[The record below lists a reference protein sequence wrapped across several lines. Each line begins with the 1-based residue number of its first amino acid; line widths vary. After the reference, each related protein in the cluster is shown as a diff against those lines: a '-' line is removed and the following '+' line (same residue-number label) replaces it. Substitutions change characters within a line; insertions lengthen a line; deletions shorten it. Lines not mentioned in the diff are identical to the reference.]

1 MCLWITTSLVLENMT
16 LKNVIID
23 KIPDTLQFTNPG
35 DKKLTFN
42 FKTNE
47 DNQI

>member
-1 MCLWITTSLVLENMT
+1 MSLDNNEFSIREYDP
-16 LKNVIID
+16 KNVIID